1 MFYVKCLL
9 EWLGRDYDDV
19 FKYIR
24 LGYIKYVVK
33 FRLSF
38 VVFLKLLNKKV
49 VGELNYWSIV
59 FFSFLFEVIDIC

>member
-9 EWLGRDYDDV
+9 EWLGSDYDDV